1 MSDDIIAA
9 LKEKFDQYAL
19 WDVAKEF
26 FIAYKLDMQSGN
38 KPEIRFVGNQLP
50 SDECFRT
57 LLVMR
62 NTMMQ
67 KYPRAYR
74 HYFRYGIVRKIL
86 EIPYS
91 RVVETASEIC
101 RYTGISDQEVVRWYR
116 EEKLMFFVT
125 KEKIQNYI
133 TLVSPVFG
141 EDVCKAM
148 FKDAII
154 LEPDDLC
161 LRLNTL
167 IECTDTHADY
177 ILQTLYLKRIG
188 NVCMFD
194 SNLYKMPEAV
204 TCLREHFDEETTAFI
219 IISKQ
224 WFFTAYSRMQFKDMH
239 ASKTAAKYVNDVI
252 INYDMQIKA
261 SDELEEILQ
270 LIFPESAEKLWN
282 ESFIPVYEKIKKF
295 SVLWQYC
302 PKLKRALLSSVT
314 MFDMCGIDIPDDLKK
329 YIMQ

>member
-1 MSDDIIAA
+1 MNDDIVAA
-9 LKEKFDQYAL
+9 LKAKFDQYDL
-19 WDVAKEF
+19 WDIAQEF
-26 FIAYKLDMQSGN
+26 FIAYKLDMLTDN
-38 KPEIRFVGNQLP
+38 KPEIRFEGDKLP

-62 NTMMQ
+62 NTMMA

-74 HYFRYGIVRKIL
+74 HYFSHGIVRKIL

-91 RVVETASEIC
+91 QVVDTASEIC
-101 RYTGISDQEVVRWYR
+101 KYTGISDNEVVRWYR

-133 TLVSPVFG
+133 TLISPVFG

-148 FKDAII
+148 FKYAIV
-154 LEPDDLC
+154 LETDDLC

-167 IECTDTHADY
+167 IECTGSHADDV
-177 ILQTLYLKRIG
+177 LQTLYLKRIG

-194 SNLYKMPEAV
+194 SFLLKMPEAI
-204 TCLREHFDEETTAFI
+204 TCLREHFDEETTAYI

-224 WFFTAYSRMQFKDMH
+224 WFFNAYDRMQYKDMH
-239 ASKTAAKYVNDVI
+239 SAQSAARYVDDVI
-252 INYDMQIKA
+252 KNYKIQIQVA
-261 SDELEEILQ
+261 DELDGIIS
-270 LIFPESAEKLWN
+270 LIFPETAEKLWK
-282 ESFIPVYEKIKKF
+282 ESFMPAFDKLKAF
-295 SVLWQYC
+295 SPAYQYC

-329 YIMQ
+329 YIIK